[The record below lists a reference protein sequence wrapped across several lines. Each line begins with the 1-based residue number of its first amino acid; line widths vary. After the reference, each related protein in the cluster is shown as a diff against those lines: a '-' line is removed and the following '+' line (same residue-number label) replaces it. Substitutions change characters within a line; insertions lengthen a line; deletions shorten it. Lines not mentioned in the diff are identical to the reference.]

1 MHDSAARAPR
11 GGRER
16 RVSLRKP
23 VVVRSDRRPAD
34 RHSGGLLDGPI
45 GFPKAHPSLPPGE
58 RAVRVRTETTQSVAA
73 LTPSGF
79 SPKIAPLFAPSRRC
93 RGMEDAMPQRIAG
106 LLAVV

>member
-16 RVSLRKP
+16 RVGLRKP
-23 VVVRSDRRPAD
+23 VVVRRDRGTPD

-58 RAVRVRTETTQSVAA
+58 RAVRVRTETLPERYLTRRPPSHRFFGNSCAA
-73 LTPSGF
+73 WHPISSRNGARTLTELEENS
-79 SPKIAPLFAPSRRC
+79 
-93 RGMEDAMPQRIAG
+93 
-106 LLAVV
+106 